1 MDRSLVLASTSP
13 RRRMLLTEAGIDFSV
28 KAPML
33 AEERLNPDCEL
44 AEALEALA
52 LAKARSVAEKMP
64 QALVMGA
71 DTIVCKDGMVL
82 GKPADAEEA
91 ARMLR
96 MLSGEKHEVI
106 TAVALCCDE
115 TGAAAT
121 GHAVSEVCFK
131 ALSEEDIQAYIESGE
146 PLDKAGAYGI
156 QGEGGKFVQALEGDY
171 DNVVGLP
178 MKLVKEM
185 LSQWEANQ

>member
-13 RRRMLLTEAGIDFSV
+13 RRRMLLAEACIDFSV
-28 KAPML
+28 EAPML
-33 AEERLNPDCEL
+33 AEERLNPDYEL

-71 DTIVCKDGMVL
+71 DTIVCKDGVVL

-115 TGAAAT
+115 TGVAAT
-121 GHAVSEVCFK
+121 GHAVSEVRFK
-131 ALSEEDIQAYIESGE
+131 TLSEEDIQAYIESGE

>member
-1 MDRSLVLASTSP
+1 MDRPLVLASTSP
-13 RRRMLLTEAGIDFSV
+13 RRRMLLTEAGFDFSV
-28 KAPML
+28 EAPML

-71 DTIVCKDGMVL
+71 DTIVCKDGVVL

-106 TAVALCCDE
+106 TAVALCCDA
-115 TGAAAT
+115 TGVAAT
-121 GHAVSEVCFK
+121 GHAVSGVRFK
-131 ALSEEDIQAYIESGE
+131 ALSEKDIQAYIESGE